1 MPHLNEVKKK
11 LLTAG
16 ILGQYVHGESTT
28 LGWVTIQA
36 GSKLPAHHHP
46 HEQITLMLEGKME
59 MHIGD
64 ETIMLVPGVVKV
76 IPSNTPHSAT
86 AHTDCVLIDVFSP
99 VREDYRD

>member
-1 MPHLNEVKKK
+1 MPHLNEVNKK
-11 LLTAG
+11 LLTEG

-36 GSKLPAHHHP
+36 GSKLPSHHHP

-59 MHIGD
+59 MQIGD
-64 ETIMLVPGVVKV
+64 ESFMLEPGTVKV
-76 IPSNTPHSAT
+76 IGSNVPHSAI

-99 VREDYRD
+99 VREDYKD

>member
-59 MHIGD
+59 MQIGD
-64 ETIMLVPGVVKV
+64 EVVMMEPGTVKV
-76 IPSNTPHSAT
+76 IGSNIPHSAI

>member
-11 LLTAG
+11 LLTEG

-59 MHIGD
+59 MQIGD
-64 ETIMLVPGVVKV
+64 EVVMMEPGTVKV
-76 IPSNTPHSAT
+76 IGSNIPHSAI

>member
-59 MHIGD
+59 MQIGD
-64 ETIMLVPGVVKV
+64 EVVMMEPGTVKV
-76 IPSNTPHSAT
+76 IGSNIPHSAI
-86 AHTDCVLIDVFSP
+86 AHTDCVLLDVFSP

>member
-11 LLTAG
+11 LLTQG

-59 MHIGD
+59 MQIGD
-64 ETIMLVPGVVKV
+64 KSFMLEPGTVKV
-76 IPSNTPHSAT
+76 IGSNIPHSAI

-99 VREDYRD
+99 VREDYKD

>member
-59 MHIGD
+59 MQIGD
-64 ETIMLVPGVVKV
+64 EVVMMEPGTVKV
-76 IPSNTPHSAT
+76 IGSNIPHSAI

-99 VREDYRD
+99 VREDYKD

>member
-11 LLTAG
+11 LLTEG
-16 ILGQYVHGESTT
+16 ILGQYVHGESTS

-59 MHIGD
+59 MQIGD
-64 ETIMLVPGVVKV
+64 EVVMLEPGTVKV
-76 IPSNTPHSAT
+76 IGSNIPHSAI
-86 AHTDCVLIDVFSP
+86 AHTDCILIDVFSP